1 MKVGGDGWYKRLMD
15 NTCTDMVPVT
25 VTAPATKEEFGSV
38 VRGIIA
44 AGLRSNQVYSLIQEK
59 VGPFDAQL
67 AEHIRQCQVADDR
80 LMAYLAKKIEGR
92 G

>member
-15 NTCTDMVPVT
+15 NTCTDMVP

-44 AGLRSNQVYSLIQEK
+44 AGLRSNAVYSLIQEK

-80 LMAYLAKKIEGR
+80 LMAHLAKKIEGR